1 MLDTAQIILLSGS
14 PKGFLIFFILFLMLM
29 FICQEFLRNPDRYI
43 RLGARPPRG
52 VLLVSFM
59 QRLMMNVTSL

>member
-1 MLDTAQIILLSGS
+1 MAFIVSFFFKKKKIIIIIILM
-14 PKGFLIFFILFLMLM
+14 LI